1 MNDPVPLR
9 RPPDAVITGLWC
21 AVVVLVVVGVAASIG
36 RGVFPGDFA
45 TRADPVRGQ
54 ILAALHRADPL
65 ASERAQEIDRFDG
78 RYAANP
84 LLTVA
89 HVLPGGVFLVLA
101 PLQFSARI
109 RNRHIR
115 FHRWSGRVLVAT
127 ALVAAAAGLH
137 FGLSMPYGGSGEA
150 AAIAV
155 FGGLFVIAVLRA
167 FVAIRLHQVAV
178 HREWMIRA
186 FAIAIGI
193 ATVRVVAAVLD
204 LALTPAGVGP
214 SEIFV
219 LSLWIGWGAT
229 LAAAEIWI
237 RYTRSVTRPAV
248 LPEVAAAGGA
258 SLSDSISRAAE

>member
-1 MNDPVPLR
+1 MT
-9 RPPDAVITGLWC
+9 TGLWC

-54 ILAALHRADPL
+54 ILAALHRADPF
-65 ASERAQEIDRFDG
+65 ASERAQELDRFDV

-84 LLTVA
+84 LLTLA
-89 HVLPGGVFLVLA
+89 HVVPGGVFLILA

-167 FVAIRLHQVAV
+167 FVAIRQRQVAV

-214 SEIFV
+214 SKIFV

-237 RYTRSVTRPAV
+237 QHTRPATRSV
-248 LPEVAAAGGA
+248 LEEIA
-258 SLSDSISRAAE
+258 SSSGSGNRAAE